1 MILHISLS
9 FIVKLVAENLLFW
22 LRTKFSAF
30 FSISNLQTIECILN
44 SCQKQIFELLHT
56 IAWMISFQKE
66 SFTCPNKTTCIL
78 YIAMEKKKWE
88 NEKCGIYFKK
98 IVVVCN
104 RYFSVAQQFSL
115 YFWRSIQMQISV
127 AIKSDVYPLLTLYMF
142 IHFISTKE
150 KSFSFFIFFF
160 TKAYGNNRIIIIKP
174 SNLFILLNFVANQLT
189 AVSKISSLFDS

>member
-1 MILHISLS
+1 
-9 FIVKLVAENLLFW
+9 
-22 LRTKFSAF
+22 
-30 FSISNLQTIECILN
+30 
-44 SCQKQIFELLHT
+44 
-56 IAWMISFQKE
+56 
-66 SFTCPNKTTCIL
+66 
-78 YIAMEKKKWE
+78 
-88 NEKCGIYFKK
+88 
-98 IVVVCN
+98 
-104 RYFSVAQQFSL
+104 
-115 YFWRSIQMQISV
+115 MQISV